1 MLCFFGALR
10 PKLYLC
16 GRVKQNQF
24 GEMVCFCVLRL
35 TRKHTHTVTA
45 HLLALLVRPCL
56 AHVAMATRPYSPMRK
71 RPLPLCEVGQKQ
83 FLKCSRTKL
92 EL

>member
-1 MLCFFGALR
+1 MFLWGFQTQAVFVWPCKAEPIWGDGLFLCFEADT
-10 PKLYLC
+10 
-16 GRVKQNQF
+16 Q
-24 GEMVCFCVLRL
+24 
-35 TRKHTHTVTA
+35 THTHTVTA